1 MEQELVLRVGR
12 AIAHTLAEPDAG
24 SQLHGIVALVGH
36 VEGNHV
42 PFPGCLVER
51 EDVLLSLCRHVL
63 HPAQP
68 KDVGSHQLQQEAD
81 ISLFKKIHQEGP
93 GQFQN
98 LFSLVPHSQRS
109 PSLARHEKEGKR
121 KPSRET
127 RYFCF
132 RDSRGRCRL
141 SMMSFDIRVS
151 IITKKQKKGTLFSSP
166 DKNKRKESPRSRGR
180 ILPFPYEIVSVC

>member
-1 MEQELVLRVGR
+1 MGRRVLKFDGPSGRGLGGGFAAIFKGGAASAAGCVEGLHRLAQGATAALPLRVVVAPCGR
-12 AIAHTLAEPDAG
+12 NIYRRLRRPLT
-24 SQLHGIVALVGH
+24 
-36 VEGNHV
+36 
-42 PFPGCLVER
+42 
-51 EDVLLSLCRHVL
+51 
-63 HPAQP
+63 
-68 KDVGSHQLQQEAD
+68 AD